1 MPGERPITRRWT
13 RSTAFALTAAALS
26 AVLLLL
32 ASTGPLS
39 ADTPWPTP
47 PPGPEAPVPRII
59 SSGIQPVTLP
69 GATSWVVLPQ
79 AMNIPRF
86 PPVPSTQ
93 FQSPDGVRITSDAGS
108 IVSTIQLVYQ
118 PIAIGDAP
126 SPRGRLE
133 LRKAFDLNGYDIQ
146 GSRTEL
152 DLRRPWVV
160 EIPVR
165 GLTKTFEDPSRLL
178 IARYE
183 GDAGWV
189 PLVTTHHL
197 QREVLEAR
205 VLEAGRYGVLAE
217 TGIIS

>member
-1 MPGERPITRRWT
+1 
-13 RSTAFALTAAALS
+13 
-26 AVLLLL
+26 
-32 ASTGPLS
+32 
-39 ADTPWPTP
+39 
-47 PPGPEAPVPRII
+47 
-59 SSGIQPVTLP
+59 
-69 GATSWVVLPQ
+69 
-79 AMNIPRF
+79 MNIPRF